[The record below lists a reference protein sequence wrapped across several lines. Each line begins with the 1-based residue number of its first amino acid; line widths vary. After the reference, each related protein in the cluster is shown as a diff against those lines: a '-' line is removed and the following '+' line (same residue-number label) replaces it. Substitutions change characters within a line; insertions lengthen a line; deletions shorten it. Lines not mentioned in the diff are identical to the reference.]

1 MPHDFNDF
9 KQSHLTIL
17 NGLAKDIWAVLERYE
32 DSIPVASVLG
42 VLEAIKYEVI
52 NTAIEVSERGEDDFD
67 D

>member
-9 KQSHLTIL
+9 KQSHLAIL
-17 NGLAKDIWAVLERYE
+17 NGLAKDIWKVLDRYE
-32 DSIPVASVLG
+32 DSIPIASVLG

-52 NTAIEVSERGEDDFD
+52 VTAIEAAEDREDDFD

>member
-9 KQSHLTIL
+9 KQSHLSIL
-17 NGLAKDIWAVLERYE
+17 NGLAKDIWKVLDRYE

-42 VLEAIKYEVI
+42 ILEAIKYEVI
-52 NTAIEVSERGEDDFD
+52 ITAIDASEQGEEDFD

>member
-1 MPHDFNDF
+1 MPHNFNDF

-52 NTAIEVSERGEDDFD
+52 ITAIDASEHGEEDFD